1 MLRKPRNEHK
11 CRRFDRCKTMRQT
24 EAKLLSE
31 ETRMRTRERRRRRR
45 RRIRGSFFSDVIL
58 LFRPCF
64 SNILFLYLL
73 LLSSSSSSV
82 LSSETEHLSLRNQ
95 TLRPLEEL
103 NKLKAIKQHLRK
115 INKPSVKTIYVSE
128 IYKKN
133 TLLTPFLVFMLCF
146 RNTLTRFFLF
156 LLCFLSH
163 GPIVVAEF

>member
-1 MLRKPRNEHK
+1 MLRKPRNDHK

-24 EAKLLSE
+24 EAKLFSE
-31 ETRMRTRERRRRRR
+31 ETRMRTRERRRGRR

-128 IYKKN
+128 IYKK
-133 TLLTPFLVFMLCF
+133 TLFLH
-146 RNTLTRFFLF
+146 RFLF
-156 LLCFLSH
+156 LCSVSETH
-163 GPIVVAEF
+163 